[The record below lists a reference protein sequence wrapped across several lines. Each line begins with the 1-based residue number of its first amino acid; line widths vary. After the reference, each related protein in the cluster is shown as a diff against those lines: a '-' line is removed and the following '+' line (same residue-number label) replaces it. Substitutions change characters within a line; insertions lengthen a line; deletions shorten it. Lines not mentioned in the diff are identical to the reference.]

1 MKIEVVDWR
10 LVPPAEAED
19 WFGLY
24 RGLVQELATDIGPPS
39 WKVDLVLV
47 DDNRMV
53 ELNKEYRFKDGPT
66 DVLSF
71 SYNLEE
77 HSSQGSLAKG
87 QYHAACNLVLPFE
100 VEHDGDHAL
109 VGELVIAPEF
119 VTTRCHANGWSV
131 AAEFPLLVVHGL
143 LHIMGWEHDTAEKKS
158 AMQDL
163 EEEILAAHKLTHPM
177 RPRS

>member
-1 MKIEVVDWR
+1 MIIEVLDRRVT
-10 LVPPAEAED
+10 PPAESED

-24 RGLVQELATDIGPPS
+24 EELVKELAADIGPPS

-47 DDNRMV
+47 DDLQMSQ
-53 ELNKEYRFKDGPT
+53 LNKEWRFKDGPT

-71 SYNLEE
+71 GYTLNEPPGL
-77 HSSQGSLAKG
+77 GSVAKG
-87 QYHAACNLVLPFE
+87 EYHAATDLVLTFQAE
-100 VEHDGDHAL
+100 YDGDHAL
-109 VGELVIAPEF
+109 VGDVVIAPEF
-119 VTTRCHANGWSV
+119 VTTRCHAHGWSV

-143 LHIMGWEHDTAEKKS
+143 LHIMGWEHDTEEKKS

-163 EEEILAAHKLTHPM
+163 EEKILATHKLTHPL